1 MKIFDCHSDTMT
13 DIRNR
18 VFAGEH
24 DVIRNRHLPLYDKGG
39 VSGLLYAIYLDADLG
54 DPQRTMLEIL
64 RTSFAEFDAVQD
76 RLAIGYTAGDLARI
90 MDGGRT
96 AVLLGL
102 EGLDGLGTEPDWLHT
117 LYHLGFRH
125 AMLTW
130 STDNAFA
137 AGSAHEGPGDGL
149 TDLGAEALRLMEH
162 LGMLVDV
169 SHASEKTF
177 WDVVAHTE
185 KPFIASHSNAWSLC
199 HAKRNL
205 KDDQIR
211 AIAERGGVIG
221 MNAWGS
227 FIDPVHATVD
237 RLADHAAYIADL
249 VGAEHVACGFD
260 FCGYLGEDDPDTIAN
275 ETPGLANSGDCRNF
289 LDALRRR
296 GFSEADL
303 AGIGSGNFL
312 RVLGRVVG

>member
-1 MKIFDCHSDTMT
+1 MKIFDCHSYTMA

-149 TDLGAEALRLMEH
+149 TDLGAS
-162 LGMLVDV
+162 GCSWTSPTPV
-169 SHASEKTF
+169 
-177 WDVVAHTE
+177 
-185 KPFIASHSNAWSLC
+185 
-199 HAKRNL
+199 KR
-205 KDDQIR
+205 R
-211 AIAERGGVIG
+211 
-221 MNAWGS
+221 
-227 FIDPVHATVD
+227 
-237 RLADHAAYIADL
+237 
-249 VGAEHVACGFD
+249 
-260 FCGYLGEDDPDTIAN
+260 
-275 ETPGLANSGDCRNF
+275 SGT
-289 LDALRRR
+289 
-296 GFSEADL
+296 S
-303 AGIGSGNFL
+303 
-312 RVLGRVVG
+312 

>member
-1 MKIFDCHSDTMT
+1 MKIFDCHSDTMA

-149 TDLGAEALRLMEH
+149 TDLGAEALRLMER

-237 RLADHAAYIADL
+237 R
-249 VGAEHVACGFD
+249 ACKFWR
-260 FCGYLGEDDPDTIAN
+260 LPALHRRAS
-275 ETPGLANSGDCRNF
+275 PPRLLRN
-289 LDALRRR
+289 
-296 GFSEADL
+296 GH
-303 AGIGSGNFL
+303 
-312 RVLGRVVG
+312 

>member
-1 MKIFDCHSDTMT
+1 MNIFDCHSDTMA

-18 VFAGEH
+18 VFAGAH

-137 AGSAHEGPGDGL
+137 AGSAHEGPGDRPARR
-149 TDLGAEALRLMEH
+149 GARRC
-162 LGMLVDV
+162 
-169 SHASEKTF
+169 ASWNASGCSWTSPTPVKKTF

-185 KPFIASHSNAWSLC
+185 KPPSS
-199 HAKRNL
+199 
-205 KDDQIR
+205 
-211 AIAERGGVIG
+211 
-221 MNAWGS
+221 
-227 FIDPVHATVD
+227 PPT
-237 RLADHAAYIADL
+237 
-249 VGAEHVACGFD
+249 
-260 FCGYLGEDDPDTIAN
+260 P
-275 ETPGLANSGDCRNF
+275 TPGAS
-289 LDALRRR
+289 ATP
-296 GFSEADL
+296 SAT
-303 AGIGSGNFL
+303 
-312 RVLGRVVG
+312 